1 MEKWKQEWCMDTSNA
16 CEVLTAQNN
25 HQIFL
30 GRPSLSRLS
39 LFLLLDCPPPTTRSR
54 NHNDW
59 STVDKIPWPKTLPS
73 ASYRLKNTWK
83 TAKPGSRQ
91 KLTFYSFP
99 TVLELANIAD
109 AMLLFSI
116 LYNPKYVVHQLLH
129 PLPPLSIRKLRP
141 WAHNHRPYSPTQ
153 RQLSTNARY

>member
-1 MEKWKQEWCMDTSNA
+1 MDTSNA

-73 ASYRLKNTWK
+73 ASCKEHLENCKAGISPKAY
-83 TAKPGSRQ
+83 
-91 KLTFYSFP
+91 
-99 TVLELANIAD
+99 VL
-109 AMLLFSI
+109 LLP
-116 LYNPKYVVHQLLH
+116 NG
-129 PLPPLSIRKLRP
+129 LR
-141 WAHNHRPYSPTQ
+141 TC
-153 RQLSTNARY
+153 